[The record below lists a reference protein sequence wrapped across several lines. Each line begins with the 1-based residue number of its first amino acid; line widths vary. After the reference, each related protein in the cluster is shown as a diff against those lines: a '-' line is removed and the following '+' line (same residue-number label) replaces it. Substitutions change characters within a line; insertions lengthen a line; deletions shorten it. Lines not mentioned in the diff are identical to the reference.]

1 MMAGKM
7 WQWEVRADSWAVTSS
22 AADVR
27 QRGNWRWRKAKS
39 SWSPPS
45 GTCFPQPGCTSWKI
59 DNIFSM
65 APPAGN
71 QVFEALCTW
80 KTFLIPITLPS
91 HLIRN
96 IKGNYLESKQ
106 VVHMGTDV
114 TLTSK
119 EHEGRLSSGG
129 TENTQGRK
137 TSFFNSCS
145 WGNCLTTYKRMNWD
159 TCLHQLQNNL
169 NTR

>member
-1 MMAGKM
+1 MTAGKM
-7 WQWEVRADSWAVTSS
+7 WQWEVRADTCAITSS

-27 QRGNWRWRKAKS
+27 QRGNWRWRKTKS

-45 GTCFPQPGCTSWKI
+45 GTCFPQQGCTSWKI
-59 DNIFSM
+59 DNIFWM

-80 KTFLIPITLPS
+80 TTFLIPITLPS

-106 VVHMGTDV
+106 AVHMGTGV
-114 TLTSK
+114 ALTSK
-119 EHEGRLSSGG
+119 EQRGKIIFRRDWER
-129 TENTQGRK
+129 TRK
-137 TSFFNSCS
+137 KGWFLQHVFLGKLPNHIQEKELEYLIPS
-145 WGNCLTTYKRMNWD
+145 TTK
-159 TCLHQLQNNL
+159 
-169 NTR
+169 